1 MDASPSSRSAR
12 RGSWSTRS
20 LPQKASERDLGHLNG
35 QTERSAT
42 YSEEPLKVSERSEL
56 STIVDNLVHTASD
69 SLMDGPWIL
78 ISADS
83 WGGGLFGFNFFLLR
97 LRGCTWVK
105 TIIFVRNNRHEHRL

>member
-12 RGSWSTRS
+12 RGRLSTRS
-20 LPQKASERDLGHLNG
+20 LPPKASERDLEHLNG

-42 YSEEPLKVSERSEL
+42 YSEEPLKGSERSEL
-56 STIVDNLVHTASD
+56 STIVDNSVHTASD

-83 WGGGLFGFNFFLLR
+83 WGDFSVLISFFCASEDVH
-97 LRGCTWVK
+97 G
-105 TIIFVRNNRHEHRL
+105 